1 MDWKHL
7 YSTLK
12 AVNWLLLLF
21 LSLLSF
27 FLMSSTWTL
36 GVMLGGLITIANFS
50 LLQHTVKGVFASR
63 QVDKAAKVMIVAKYY
78 FRLLGLGAILFVIIT
93 RGWVDP
99 VGLAL
104 GLSIV
109 VFSIVGVG
117 IRLAF
122 KTSTGEAI

>member
-1 MDWKHL
+1 MDWKLL
-7 YSTLK
+7 YGTLK

-50 LLQHTVKGVFASR
+50 LLQHTVKSVFASR